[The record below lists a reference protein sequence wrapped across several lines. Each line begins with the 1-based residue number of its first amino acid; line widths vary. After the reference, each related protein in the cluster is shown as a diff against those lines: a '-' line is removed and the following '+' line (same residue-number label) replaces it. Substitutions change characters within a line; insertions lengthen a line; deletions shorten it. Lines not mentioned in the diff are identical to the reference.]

1 MSETVLVTGGAGY
14 IGSHTC
20 KALARAGF
28 TPVTYDNLV
37 SGHRWAV
44 RWGPLETGDILDSLR
59 LSAVMKAYRPVAVIH
74 FAAFAYVGESIT
86 EPAKYYRNNVAGSQV
101 LLDVMRAHD
110 VNQIVFSSS
119 CATYGIPDRLPI
131 TEDTPQSPINP
142 YGATKLMVERML
154 ADYGAAYGLRSV
166 ALRYFNAAGADPDGD
181 TGEDHDPETHLLPL
195 VLETAA
201 GLRPDFTIF
210 GDDYATPDGTCI
222 RDYVHVSDLAQAHVL
237 ALQLLGRG
245 GDSARFNLGNGAG
258 YSVAQIIETARRIT
272 GREIKVKHGP
282 RRPGDPASLVADAS
296 KARADLGWQPKF
308 PAIDD
313 IVGSSWDWLLRHRQS
328 GK

>member
-28 TPVTYDNLV
+28 TPVTYDSLV

-59 LSAVMKAYRPVAVIH
+59 LSAVMKAYRPAAVIH

-86 EPAKYYRNNVAGSQV
+86 EPAKYYRNNVVGSQV
-101 LLDVMRAHD
+101 LVDVMRAHD
-110 VNQIVFSSS
+110 VGQIVFSSS

-154 ADYGAAYGLRSV
+154 AGPAANTIGSEES
-166 ALRYFNAAGADPDGD
+166 G
-181 TGEDHDPETHLLPL
+181 HSW
-195 VLETAA
+195 
-201 GLRPDFTIF
+201 FT
-210 GDDYATPDGTCI
+210 
-222 RDYVHVSDLAQAHVL
+222 
-237 ALQLLGRG
+237 
-245 GDSARFNLGNGAG
+245 
-258 YSVAQIIETARRIT
+258 
-272 GREIKVKHGP
+272 
-282 RRPGDPASLVADAS
+282 
-296 KARADLGWQPKF
+296 
-308 PAIDD
+308 
-313 IVGSSWDWLLRHRQS
+313 
-328 GK
+328 

>member
-181 TGEDHDPETHLLPL
+181 TGEDQT
-195 VLETAA
+195 
-201 GLRPDFTIF
+201 
-210 GDDYATPDGTCI
+210 GTDEA
-222 RDYVHVSDLAQAHVL
+222 RQTNPPWMHQLAQ
-237 ALQLLGRG
+237 
-245 GDSARFNLGNGAG
+245 D
-258 YSVAQIIETARRIT
+258 
-272 GREIKVKHGP
+272 
-282 RRPGDPASLVADAS
+282 RPAEH
-296 KARADLGWQPKF
+296 Q
-308 PAIDD
+308 
-313 IVGSSWDWLLRHRQS
+313 
-328 GK
+328 